1 MKYLCIIGG
10 FDPTGHAGV
19 LRDAQVIQ
27 RCGIAARTLV
37 TALTI
42 QNDRKYFGHHI
53 LPANVF
59 LRSWEALPLKEL
71 AAVKIGMLGSLAIV
85 KNLVTQLERL
95 KCVNKRVKV
104 VWDPVF
110 SSSSGGELLP
120 LSAIRWAVKNLTPH
134 CDLVTP
140 NANEVSYFVYGDA
153 ATPEKLCADFWQKFE
168 VPIYLK
174 GGHLPTRARDWLH
187 DGRKLVILDG
197 QKSRKKVRGTGCY
210 FATAVACGWVRGK
223 TLLATCQLAK
233 EMMQREFNAPSY
245 AAPS

>member
-19 LRDAQVIQ
+19 LRDAQVVQ
-27 RCGIAARTLV
+27 RCGIAAQTLV

-53 LPANVF
+53 LPTNVF

-71 AAVKIGMLGSLAIV
+71 TAVKIGMLGSLSIV

-95 KCVNKRVKV
+95 KRVNKRVKV

-120 LSAIRWAVKNLTPH
+120 LSAVRWAVKNLTPH

-140 NANEVSYFVYGDA
+140 NTNEVLQFVKPRSSQPETWCA
-153 ATPEKLCADFWQKFE
+153 AFWQKYH
-168 VPIYLK
+168 VPVYLK

-197 QKSRKKVRGTGCY
+197 QKSGKKIRGTGCY
-210 FATAVACGWVRGK
+210 FATAVACGWVQGK
-223 TLLATCQLAK
+223 SLLVTCQLAK
-233 EMMQREFNAPSY
+233 EMMQREFC
-245 AAPS
+245 